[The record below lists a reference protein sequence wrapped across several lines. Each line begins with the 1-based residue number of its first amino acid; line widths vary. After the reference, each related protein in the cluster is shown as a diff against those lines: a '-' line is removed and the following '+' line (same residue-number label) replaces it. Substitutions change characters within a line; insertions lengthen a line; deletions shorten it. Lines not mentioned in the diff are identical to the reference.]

1 MLEGI
6 LYCTVA
12 LFVIIDPFASVPLFH
27 IVSSEYPGGAKR
39 LAWEA
44 SLYTF
49 IILVVFSFLGGPLF
63 DYLGV
68 SMESLKIAGGV
79 LLFSIALGLMKEGEK
94 PFRRMSPPE
103 LEGFGVVP
111 LATPMLAGP
120 GAISTTII
128 LSKEFPLYV
137 VILSLLI
144 QSLLIFVI
152 LYFSSAI
159 TRILGEKGSRAMTR
173 ILGLITASIAVQF
186 MVDGLKGII
195 QSS

>member
-1 MLEGI
+1 MLEGF

-27 IVSSEYPGGAKR
+27 IVSSEYPGGPRR

-49 IILVVFSFLGGPLF
+49 IILVIFTFIGGPLF

-68 SMESLKIAGGV
+68 KMESLKIAGGV
-79 LLFSIALGLMKEGEK
+79 LLFSIALGLMREGEK

-128 LSKEFPLYV
+128 LSREFPIYV
-137 VILSLLI
+137 VLPSLFV
-144 QSLLIFVI
+144 QSILIFLI
-152 LYFSSAI
+152 LYSSSAI
-159 TRILGEKGSRAMTR
+159 TRFLGEKGSRAMTR
-173 ILGLITASIAVQF
+173 ILGLISASIAVQF
-186 MVDGLKGII
+186 MVDGLRGII